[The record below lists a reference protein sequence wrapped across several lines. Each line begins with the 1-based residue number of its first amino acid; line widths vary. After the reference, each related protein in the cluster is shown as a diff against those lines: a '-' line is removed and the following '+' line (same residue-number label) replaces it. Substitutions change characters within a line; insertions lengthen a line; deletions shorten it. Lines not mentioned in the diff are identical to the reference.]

1 MCSGGPAPAC
11 STRASRSSTCCAA
24 WRRARCSSASA
35 SISSGTTSRTASEG
49 ASDMSRNTTGT
60 PRLSIVVP
68 LFNEAGTIAELHRR
82 LAAVLFLI
90 GLPSEI
96 IYVDD
101 GSSDGTAE
109 ALTDIATRD
118 SQVRLIPLARN
129 YGQTAALAAGFD
141 AAAGDVIVAMD
152 GDLQHEPEEI
162 PKLLAKLHEG
172 YDIVSG
178 WREQRVDN
186 LWTRRLPSKIANWL
200 MAELPGVALHDFGTT
215 FKAYRAPVIKRIR
228 LYGDL
233 HRFIPALASWGGR
246 RIAEV
251 PIANIPR
258 PQNQSHYGLSR
269 TWRVAAD
276 LITVRFLLRYVTRP
290 LHFFGPIGFSSVA
303 AGVMGGGW
311 IFLTKIATG
320 APVFLAHGPLLLLS
334 AVLVQT
340 GVVLVGLGLLAELLT
355 RIYMDGRHRRI
366 YAVAPAQSRLQ
377 KQWSRP
383 RPVPVPARSRVL
395 Q

>member
-1 MCSGGPAPAC
+1 
-11 STRASRSSTCCAA
+11 
-24 WRRARCSSASA
+24 
-35 SISSGTTSRTASEG
+35 
-49 ASDMSRNTTGT
+49 MSRKAAAA
-60 PRLSIVVP
+60 PQLSIVVP
-68 LFNEAGTIAELHRR
+68 LFNEAGTLDELHRR
-82 LAAVLFLI
+82 LAAALFAT
-90 GLPSEI
+90 GLEAEI

-109 ALTDIATRD
+109 VLAAIAAREP
-118 SQVRLIPLARN
+118 QVRLIPLARN

-141 AAAGDVIVAMD
+141 AADGAVIVAMD

-200 MAELPGVALHDFGTT
+200 MAKLSGVALHDFGTT

-228 LYGDL
+228 LYGDM
-233 HRFIPALASWGGR
+233 HRFIPALASWGGA

-290 LHFFGPIGFSSVA
+290 LHFFGPIGFASVA
-303 AGVMGGGW
+303 AGLAGGGW
-311 IFLTKIATG
+311 VLATKVLTG
-320 APVFLAHGPLLLLS
+320 VPVFLAHGPLLLLS

-340 GVVLVGLGLLAELLT
+340 GVVLIGLGLLAELLT
-355 RIYMDGRHRRI
+355 RIYMDGRQRRI
-366 YAVAPAQSRLQ
+366 YTIADPEPRAVDVWAG
-377 KQWSRP
+377 P
-383 RPVPVPARSRVL
+383 RPVPARVRSG
-395 Q
+395 

>member
-1 MCSGGPAPAC
+1 MP
-11 STRASRSSTCCAA
+11 
-24 WRRARCSSASA
+24 
-35 SISSGTTSRTASEG
+35 
-49 ASDMSRNTTGT
+49 RNTRRLQSA
-60 PRLSIVVP
+60 PRLQLSIVVP
-68 LFNEAGTIAELHRR
+68 LFNEAGTIDELHRR
-82 LAAVLFLI
+82 LAVVLQRL
-90 GLPSEI
+90 GLSAEV

-101 GSSDGTAE
+101 GSTDGTAD
-109 ALTDIATRD
+109 ALSALGSLDPR
-118 SQVRLIPLARN
+118 VRVVTLARN

-152 GDLQHEPEEI
+152 GDLQHAPEEI
-162 PKLLAKLHEG
+162 PKLLDRLDDG

-186 LWTRRLPSKIANWL
+186 LWTRRLPSKAANWL
-200 MAELPGVALHDFGTT
+200 MAKLSGVSLHDFGTT

-228 LYGDL
+228 LYGDM
-233 HRFIPALASWGGR
+233 HRFIPALASWGGA

-269 TWRVAAD
+269 TWRVMAD

-290 LHFFGPIGFSSVA
+290 LHLFGPAGFASVA
-303 AGVMGGGW
+303 AGAAAGAW
-311 IFLTKIATG
+311 IAATKVVTG
-320 APVFLAHGPLLLLS
+320 APVFMAHGPLLLLS

-340 GVVLVGLGLLAELLT
+340 GVVLVGLGLLAELIA

-366 YAVAPAQSRLQ
+366 YTVAQPSQRARVMRQV
-377 KQWSRP
+377 WAGP
-383 RPVPVPARSRVL
+383 RPVTPRQRVL

>member
-1 MCSGGPAPAC
+1 M
-11 STRASRSSTCCAA
+11 SRSTQN
-24 WRRARCSSASA
+24 
-35 SISSGTTSRTASEG
+35 G
-49 ASDMSRNTTGT
+49 M
-60 PRLSIVVP
+60 RLSIVVP
-68 LFNEAGTIAELHRR
+68 LFNEVTTLDELNRR
-82 LAAVLFLI
+82 LTEVLFLI
-90 GLPSEI
+90 GIRSEI

-109 ALTDIATRD
+109 RLQSIEARYQD
-118 SQVRLIPLARN
+118 VRVIRLARN

-141 AAAGDVIVAMD
+141 AARGDVIVAMD
-152 GDLQHEPEEI
+152 GDLQHAPEEI
-162 PKLLAKLHEG
+162 PKLLAKLSEG

-178 WREQRVDN
+178 WREKRVDN
-186 LWTRRLPSKIANWL
+186 MWTRRLPSKIANWL
-200 MAELPGVALHDFGTT
+200 MAKLSGVSLHDFGTT

-233 HRFIPALASWGGR
+233 HRFIPALASWGGA

-276 LITVRFLLRYVTRP
+276 LVTVRFLLRYVTRP
-290 LHFFGPIGFSSVA
+290 LHFFGPLGFMTVA
-303 AGVMGGGW
+303 AGLAGGGW
-311 IFLTKIATG
+311 VVATKIVTG
-320 APVFLAHGPLLLLS
+320 APVFLEHGPLLLLS

-340 GVVLVGLGLLAELLT
+340 GVVLVALGLLAEVLT
-355 RIYMDGRHRRI
+355 RIYMDGRQRRI
-366 YAVAPAQSRLQ
+366 YTVADVEPRRLET
-377 KQWSRP
+377 WAGP
-383 RPVPVPARSRVL
+383 RPVPAVAPSRML

>member
-1 MCSGGPAPAC
+1 
-11 STRASRSSTCCAA
+11 
-24 WRRARCSSASA
+24 
-35 SISSGTTSRTASEG
+35 
-49 ASDMSRNTTGT
+49 MSRKASGR
-60 PRLSIVVP
+60 PELSIVVP

-82 LAAVLFLI
+82 LTAVLFLI
-90 GLPSEI
+90 GRPAEI

-101 GSSDGTAE
+101 GSGDGTAD
-109 ALTDIATRD
+109 ALEILAARYAH
-118 SQVRLIPLARN
+118 VRLISLARN

-141 AAAGDVIVAMD
+141 AATGDVIVAMD
-152 GDLQHEPEEI
+152 GDLQHAPEEI
-162 PKLLAKLHEG
+162 PKLLAKLDEG

-186 LWTRRLPSKIANWL
+186 LWTRRVPSRIANWL
-200 MAELPGVALHDFGTT
+200 MAKLSGVSLHDFGTT
-215 FKAYRAPVIKRIR
+215 FKAYRAHVIKRIR

-233 HRFIPALASWGGR
+233 HRFIPALASWDGA

-251 PIANIPR
+251 PIQNIPR

-290 LHFFGPIGFSSVA
+290 LHLFGPLGFVSLA
-303 AGVMGGGW
+303 TGVTGGAW
-311 IFLTKIATG
+311 VLATKLVTG
-320 APVFLAHGPLLLLS
+320 APAFVAHGPLLLLS

-340 GVVLVGLGLLAELLT
+340 GVVLIGLGLLAELLT

-366 YAVAPAQSRLQ
+366 YTVAAPLPAAVSE
-377 KQWSRP
+377 WSGP
-383 RPVPVPARSRVL
+383 RPVAVRARHEVL